1 MRILVTTDAAGGV
14 WAYTEELV
22 DALTARGH
30 EMMLVT
36 LGPEPGAAQREW
48 LRARPGLDVV
58 RLPAP
63 LEWYPEP
70 EPGLAES
77 VGVLRKIVRA
87 RRPDVVHLSQFY
99 YGAFEL
105 GAPKL
110 VVAHSDVLGW
120 WRAVRRRDPPDDAW
134 HRRYREWVRA
144 GLAGAQAVAAP
155 SGWMAEQMRARY
167 GVRDVRVIHN
177 ARSAARFRFR
187 RRARRERMVVCAGR
201 LWDEAKGVQD
211 LVGAAALLGGDI
223 QTVVAG
229 PEASPSGHERFP
241 VRAPGIRWAGV
252 LGPMDLRRLLARAAV
267 YAATS
272 RYEPFG
278 LAPLEAALAGCALV
292 AADIPTYRELWGGC
306 AEFYPPG
313 DAPALAAAIRSL
325 MDDDARRS
333 ALADAARARAA
344 ERFTPERMA
353 REYEAVYHELAGAP
367 AGAPRVPAQPGS

>member
-1 MRILVTTDAAGGV
+1 MRVLVTTDGAGGV

-22 DALTARGH
+22 DALAALGH
-30 EMMLVT
+30 ETTVVAF
-36 LGPEPGAAQREW
+36 GPEPGPAQREW
-48 LRARPGLDVV
+48 LATRPELDFVAV
-58 RLPAP
+58 DAP

-77 VGVLRKIVRA
+77 LDRLRALVA
-87 RRPDVVHLSQFY
+87 DRRPDVVHLNQFY

-105 GAPKL
+105 GAPRL
-110 VVAHSDVLGW
+110 VVGHSDVVSW
-120 WRAVRRRDPPDDAW
+120 WRAARLRDPPDDAW

-144 GLAGAQAVAAP
+144 GLAGAQAVVAP
-155 SGWMAEQMRARY
+155 SGWMAERLREHY

-187 RRARRERMVVCAGR
+187 RRSRRERIVVAAGR
-201 LWDEAKGVQD
+201 LWDEGKGVVD
-211 LVGAAALLGGDI
+211 LVGAAAVLGGDV
-223 QTVVAG
+223 QVVLAG
-229 PEASPSGHERFP
+229 PEASPSGRERFQ

-252 LGPMDLRRLLARAAV
+252 LGASDLRRLLARAAV

-292 AADIPTYRELWGGC
+292 ATDIPTYRELWDGC
-306 AEFYPPG
+306 AEFYAPG
-313 DAPALAAAIRSL
+313 DPAALAGAIRGL
-325 MDDDARRS
+325 MDDDGRRR

-344 ERFTPERMA
+344 ERFAPERMA
-353 REYEAVYHELAGAP
+353 RQYEIVYRELAAAP
-367 AGAPRVPAQPGS
+367 AVDPRVAAHPRS